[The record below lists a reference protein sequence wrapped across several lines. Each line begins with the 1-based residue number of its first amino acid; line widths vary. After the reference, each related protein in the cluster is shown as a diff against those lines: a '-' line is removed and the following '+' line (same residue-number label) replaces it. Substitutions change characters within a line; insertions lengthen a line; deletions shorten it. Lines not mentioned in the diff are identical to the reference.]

1 MKSRVF
7 KCFCLRFDELFHASS
22 VAVFVVCCSDLMFHV
37 LVLMFHVIASG
48 Y

>member
-1 MKSRVF
+1 MFLFKVRRVVS
-7 KCFCLRFDELFHASS
+7 CLFHASS
-22 VAVFVVCCSDLMFHV
+22 VDVFVVCCSDLMFHV